1 MVLERS
7 QNGPGAAVIFV
18 DIDGFKLL
26 NDAQGHH
33 TGDDFLRS
41 VAQRL
46 SDAVP
51 KNGLLC
57 RWGADEFVLLL
68 DQVGDRDSIAVIVQA
83 LFNSL
88 ARPLRLEGHE
98 LIPSAC
104 VGISFY
110 PEDAAN
116 AQGLIQGAET
126 ALYRAKERGPANIEL
141 FTPLLAERLHR
152 KFEVAS
158 ELRRAIQNNELML
171 HYQPQVDSKTA
182 ELIGVEALVRWQHPT
197 KGLISPVDFIQLAEE
212 LGLIELLGDCVL
224 NKGLAQMAR
233 WQKQGCAVPRLA
245 VNISPQQLVPGFA
258 KKIHQLLGGHRLP
271 ANILELEITE
281 GALERDDSIISLLNA
296 LRDMGVLLSIDD
308 FGTGYSSLAHIKH
321 LPITCFKI
329 DKAFVDGLPHDAFD
343 VAIIRTVLALGHSLG
358 ISVLAEGV
366 ETEEQ
371 HRFLAEQ
378 GVDSIQGYY
387 FGKPMAANALEHWI
401 ASRA

>member
-1 MVLERS
+1 MAFPERKGRWKGEIWNRRK
-7 QNGPGAAVIFV
+7 NGEIYPQRGSISAARIAFRKSARWCWKEARM
-18 DIDGFKLL
+18 DP
-26 NDAQGHH
+26 
-33 TGDDFLRS
+33 
-41 VAQRL
+41 AQRL

-88 ARPLRLEGHE
+88 ARPLRLKGHE

-116 AQGLIQGAET
+116 AQGLIQAAET

-171 HYQPQVDSKTA
+171 
-182 ELIGVEALVRWQHPT
+182 RWQHPT
-197 KGLISPVDFIQLAEE
+197 KGLISPVDFIPLAEE

-224 NKGLAQMAR
+224 K
-233 WQKQGCAVPRLA
+233 
-245 VNISPQQLVPGFA
+245 LVPGFA
-258 KKIHQLLGGHRLP
+258 KKIHQLL
-271 ANILELEITE
+271 
-281 GALERDDSIISLLNA
+281 
-296 LRDMGVLLSIDD
+296 
-308 FGTGYSSLAHIKH
+308 
-321 LPITCFKI
+321 CFKRTAI
-329 DKAFVDGLPHDAFD
+329 TFNKLLHFITHQRLHFRNLICIVSHH
-343 VAIIRTVLALGHSLG
+343 VA
-358 ISVLAEGV
+358 
-366 ETEEQ
+366 
-371 HRFLAEQ
+371 
-378 GVDSIQGYY
+378 
-387 FGKPMAANALEHWI
+387 
-401 ASRA
+401 